1 MDKNMTV
8 FQDHNLLIFHILPGT
23 DNHDASLK
31 SIIQNLVR
39 VTKLDYPDMD
49 YTVLHSDGSM
59 SYLIIHKHGKWH
71 SFQYADVV

>member
-8 FQDHNLLIFHILPGT
+8 FQDFNLLIFHILPDV
-23 DNHDASLK
+23 DNHKASLK
-31 SIIQNLVR
+31 SIVESLVR
-39 VTKLDYPDMD
+39 VNRLDYPNMD

-59 SYLIIHKHGKWH
+59 SYLIIHKHGQWL